1 MNLFDFFRNHTP
13 FAGVTSKAANE
24 PRRTGGFQLRP
35 NDGQGIYTPYFRNFV
50 PRKVEATF
58 YEFLREAIPIMDA
71 AIGRLVSLDGHVV
84 VKGYNDTLVDE
95 IQEWIDH
102 VPVNDIQS
110 GLQAYHQSLT
120 NEAFE
125 QGFGLGEFIPDKKR
139 RDIVGL
145 RVADSKF
152 IKFKRRTGGGIDI
165 FQKAD
170 GDLEYNQLNPAS
182 LMYFSINAE
191 NQNPYGTPLFRSC
204 EFVAQIL
211 ATMHN
216 SLLNVWERFGD
227 PSFSLIYKT
236 SKRDGSDHAARRNQI
251 ETEFN
256 TAIRAKRAG
265 KSADFIRAIDKD
277 SDIDIKI
284 IGADGQV
291 LNLEMPA
298 RHVEEQ
304 IVAKSGLPPWMLAL
318 HWSTTERLSNAE
330 SEILLA
336 DVATRQAAK
345 MPQFERLVKTML
357 LLRGRTWKKR
367 DWWLEWGQVNLH
379 DMVQQAQARFLNAQA
394 DMYYLQNAEAAGI
407 TIDIN
412 DLAIGKKQLLSLEG
426 QKHLQAQ
433 KKNLKCSG
441 TKETR
446 EEPWPEIDEQ
456 ETGYTERLRG
466 DWTDLLARVK
476 GILGFGVPK
485 VAKSPAD
492 AETFTFSPEQRARVM
507 DAMRD
512 FIGTYQPDDPD
523 SPLRWYYGQ
532 AYSAGVIRAAQLI
545 GQQRP
550 ILDIIKNKEVFDTLC
565 QQGFDLVK
573 NNATK
578 AIVNRILPEME
589 AYVITGSNPN
599 EVARRLEKLFGD
611 QNSNWERL
619 ARSEM
624 IMSAEQAKIDEW
636 KAWEVE
642 RVEYA
647 PAPDACDLCQAL
659 RGEYAIDEVPR
670 PVRDTH
676 PYCRCSVRPAAD
688 EVGKDREPEGRETFV
703 AADTIKEASDWAV
716 TNDLADMASY
726 KGASVEVANEWNR
739 GVYEH
744 VQQFPELRK
753 NFKFLGTTQERQ
765 RKYVE
770 LRLAELQQRYP
781 GHSEASLRSIAK
793 REAGK
798 TPGNCFAYSIG
809 DKHTSGV
816 SVNSRFA
823 SKPEMFIGSLKEC
836 VETKFHP
843 IGCDTIKSVI
853 DHEIAHQLDTLLGI
867 RNSAELDAIINQTFQ
882 AGKNII
888 DELSRYATQ
897 NKAEFVA
904 EAWAE
909 YRNNPQARPLAKS
922 IGELIEMQYD
932 LKYGGKS

>member
-1 MNLFDFFRNHTP
+1 MNMRDLFRKYMP
-13 FAGVTSKAANE
+13 FGSVFAKAPNE
-24 PRRTGGFQLRP
+24 PRRTGGYQLRP
-35 NDGQGIYTPYFRNFV
+35 NDGQGPFTPYFRNFV
-50 PRKVEATF
+50 PRKVESTF

-71 AIGRLVSLDGHVV
+71 AIRRLISLDGHVV
-84 VKGYNDTLVDE
+84 VKGYKDNLVDE
-95 IQEWIDH
+95 IQDWIDH

-125 QGFGLGEFIPDKKR
+125 QGFGLGEFVPDKKR
-139 RDIVGL
+139 RDIIGL

-152 IKFKRRTGGGIDI
+152 IKFKRRRAGGIDI

-170 GDLEYNQLNPAS
+170 GDLDYTQLNPSS
-182 LMYFSINAE
+182 LMYFSIDAE

-227 PSFSLIYKT
+227 PSFSIIYKT
-236 SKRDGSDHAARRNQI
+236 SKRDGADHATRRNQI

-265 KSADFIRAIDKD
+265 QSADFVRAIDKD
-277 SDIDIKI
+277 SDIDISI

-291 LNLEMPA
+291 LELDVPA
-298 RHVEEQ
+298 RHVLEQ
-304 IVAKSGLPPWMLAL
+304 IVSKTGLPPWMLGL

-330 SEILLA
+330 AEMLLA
-336 DVATRQAAK
+336 DVATRQKAK
-345 MPQFERLVKTML
+345 MPQFEKLVKTML
-357 LLRGRTWKKR
+357 LLRGRTWKKG

-379 DMVQQAQARFLNAQA
+379 DVVQQAQARFLNAQA
-394 DMYYLQNAEAAGI
+394 DMYYLQNADAAGI
-407 TIDIN
+407 TIDVN
-412 DLAIGKKQLLSLEG
+412 DLAIGKKSVLSAEG
-426 QKHLQAQ
+426 QKRLQTQ
-433 KKNLKCSG
+433 KKSLKRSG

-446 EEPWPEIDEQ
+446 EEPWPEVDEQ
-456 ETGYTERLRG
+456 EDGYTNSLQAG
-466 DWTDLLARVK
+466 WGSLLDRVY

-485 VAKSPAD
+485 HAKAPED
-492 AETFTFSPEQRARVM
+492 PDVFTFSPEQRAQVLA
-507 DAMRD
+507 AMRD
-512 FIGTYQPDDPD
+512 FIGIYQPDDPD

-532 AYSAGVIRAAQLI
+532 AYSAGLIRAAQLI
-545 GQQRP
+545 GQDRP

-565 QQGFDLVK
+565 KQGFDLVK

-578 AIVNRILPEME
+578 TIQNRILAEME
-589 AYVITGSNPN
+589 AYAITGSNPN

-611 QNSNWERL
+611 KNSDWERL

-624 IMSAEQAKIDEW
+624 IMAAEQAKIDEW
-636 KAWEVE
+636 RAWDVE
-642 RVEYA
+642 LVEYA

-688 EVGKDREPEGRETFV
+688 EIDKDREPEGRGQFV
-703 AADTIKEASDWAV
+703 AASTVREAAKWAV
-716 TNDLADMASY
+716 ANDLADMSSY

-753 NFKFLGTTQERQ
+753 NFKFIGTTQERQ

-770 LRLAELQQRYP
+770 LRLAELKQRHP
-781 GHSEASLRSIAK
+781 NMPDASLRRMAK

-798 TPGNCFAYSIG
+798 TPSNWFAYSIR
-809 DKHTSGV
+809 DRHTSGV
-816 SVNSRFA
+816 SVNSAWGKDPDKFMDALQR
-823 SKPEMFIGSLKEC
+823 SVRTG
-836 VETKFHP
+836 FHP
-843 IGCDTIKSVI
+843 VGCDTVKSVI
-853 DHEIAHQLDTLLGI
+853 DHEIGHQLDGLLGI
-867 RNSAELDAIINQTFQ
+867 RDSSALQEIITE
-882 AGKNII
+882 AVRDGRSISSG
-888 DELSRYATQ
+888 LSEYAMKD
-897 NKAEFVA
+897 KAEFIA
-904 EAWAE
+904 EGWAE
-909 YRNNPQARPLAKS
+909 YRNNPEPRILAKK
-922 IGELIEMQYD
+922 IGELIEKQYS
-932 LKYGGKS
+932 LQYGEKS